1 VAGGFL
7 LGIRLRF
14 HNHAPQQFA
23 TFLRFTSRQPISS
36 GATTPAGRQKNDW
49 GSAWESGVARQWLWW
64 GWEEAIRRR
73 LGFAA
78 NA

>member
-1 VAGGFL
+1 MLPPSSGT
-7 LGIRLRF
+7 IER
-14 HNHAPQQFA
+14 HSQQHQ
-23 TFLRFTSRQPISS
+23 RHQHPETSRQPISA
-36 GATTPAGRQKNDW
+36 GATTSAGRAKNDW